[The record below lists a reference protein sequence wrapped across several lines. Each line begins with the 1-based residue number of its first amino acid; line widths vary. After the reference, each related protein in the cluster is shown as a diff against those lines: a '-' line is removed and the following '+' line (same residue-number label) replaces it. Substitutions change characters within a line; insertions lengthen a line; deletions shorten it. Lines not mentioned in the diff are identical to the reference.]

1 MKSGQG
7 TLYWPDGSCY
17 IGSFKHG
24 KIEGSGKKIWKSG
37 KVYEGSWVNEREHG
51 CGKLTN
57 PNGSVYEGLF
67 SNGLKHGIGKLTLYL
82 PLSFLELMVTHMK
95 RIGWIMNR
103 MENLCW
109 KG

>member
-7 TLYWPDGSCY
+7 TLYWADNSCY
-17 IGSFKHG
+17 IGGFKHG
-24 KIEGSGKKIWKSG
+24 KIEGSGKKVWKSG

-51 CGKLTN
+51 YGKLTN
-57 PNGSVYEGLF
+57 PNGSVCEGLF

-82 PLSFLELMVTHMK
+82 SLSFLELMVTHRK
-95 RIGWIMNR
+95 GIGWIISR